1 MSQYFGNLT
10 ERMNHF
16 REELLEA
23 KPHVCAERAIL
34 TTEAYKEHAN
44 KPIHLKRALHVRKV
58 LNKYVNFH
66 WRSNCNS
73 W

>member
-44 KPIHLKRALHVRKV
+44 KPIHLKRAT
-58 LNKYVNFH
+58 
-66 WRSNCNS
+66 C
-73 W
+73 